1 MNISVTKQLTR
12 IQFDELIEKDSIDYY
27 ETNQSDVYRIKLNK
41 SFLKC
46 VIQKTDEGV
55 QIIYLKSKYE
65 QPEHKIKLLA
75 FAGFVIARKIND
87 NRDFSEITFN
97 NNGDIIKFEQ

>member
-1 MNISVTKQLTR
+1 MNISGTKQLTR
-12 IQFDELIEKDSIDYY
+12 IQFDELIKHDSFHY
-27 ETNQSDVYRIKLNK
+27 ERQALRDVYKIEHEQ
-41 SFLKC
+41 SFLRC
-46 VIQKTDEGV
+46 GIQKTDDGV
-55 QIIYLKSKYE
+55 QIIFLEADYK

-87 NRDFSEITFN
+87 NKNFSEITFN